1 MNSDVA
7 KKAAM
12 SLHTD
17 GNSLSSHCLRI
28 LLRDKD
34 VECDMRYVNTA
45 ERQQEVNELNPY
57 GETPVLIDREMVLYE
72 FYPVVEYLDE
82 RFPHPPLLPADPI
95 GRGKARLAI
104 ARMQRDWML
113 DVDIAIKENK
123 PLPEELKQS
132 ISDGL
137 TSLSPLFNYQPYF
150 TGDDYTLVDVIIAPL
165 LWRLKS
171 LGIVLPDK
179 AKPVLDYAD
188 RLFARE
194 QFELS
199 LSQQE
204 MELNE
209 DLA

>member
-1 MNSDVA
+1 MSIDVA
-7 KKAAM
+7 KKSAM

-17 GNSLSSHCLRI
+17 VNSISSHSLRI

-34 VECDMRYVNTA
+34 VECDMRYVNSD
-45 ERQQEVNELNPY
+45 ERREALFDLNPY

-95 GRGKARLAI
+95 GRGKARLVI
-104 ARMQRDWML
+104 SRMNRDWMI
-113 DVDIAIKENK
+113 DVDKAIAADASISA
-123 PLPEELKQS
+123 ELKQN
-132 ISDGL
+132 IIDGL
-137 TSLSPLFNYQPYF
+137 TALSPLFNHQLYF
-150 TGDDYTLVDVIIAPL
+150 TGDDYTLVDVMIAPL

-171 LGIVLPDK
+171 LGIQLPEK
-179 AKPVLDYAD
+179 AKPILDYAD

-209 DLA
+209 DL

>member
-1 MNSDVA
+1 MNIDVA
-7 KKAAM
+7 KKSAM

-17 GNSLSSHCLRI
+17 VNSISSHSLRI

-34 VECDMRYVNTA
+34 VECDMRYVNSD
-45 ERQQEVNELNPY
+45 ERREALLELNPY

-95 GRGKARLAI
+95 GRGKARLVI
-104 ARMQRDWML
+104 SRMNRDWMI
-113 DVDIAIKENK
+113 DVDKAIAADA
-123 PLPEELKQS
+123 PLSTELKQS
-132 ISDGL
+132 IVDGL
-137 TSLSPLFNYQPYF
+137 TALSPLFNHQLYF
-150 TGDDYTLVDVIIAPL
+150 TGDDYTLVDVMIAPL

-171 LGIVLPDK
+171 LGIQLPEK
-179 AKPVLDYAD
+179 AKPILDYAD

-209 DLA
+209 DI

>member
-1 MNSDVA
+1 MNIDIA
-7 KKAAM
+7 KKSAM

-17 GNSLSSHCLRI
+17 VNSISSHSLRI

-34 VECDMRYVNTA
+34 VDCDMRYVNSD
-45 ERQQEVNELNPY
+45 ERREALLELNPY

-95 GRGKARLAI
+95 GRGKARLVI
-104 ARMQRDWML
+104 ARMNRDWMI
-113 DVDIAIKENK
+113 DVDQAIGLDE
-123 PLPEELKQS
+123 PLSDELKQS
-132 ISDGL
+132 IIDGL
-137 TSLSPLFNYQPYF
+137 TALSPLFNHQLYF
-150 TGDDYTLVDVIIAPL
+150 TGDDYTLVDVMIAPL

-171 LGIVLPDK
+171 LGIQLPEK
-179 AKPVLDYAD
+179 AKPILDYAD

-194 QFELS
+194 QFEMS

-209 DLA
+209 EI

>member
-1 MNSDVA
+1 MSNDIA
-7 KKAAM
+7 KKSAM
-12 SLHTD
+12 TLHSD
-17 GNSLSSHCLRI
+17 ASSISSHCLRI

-34 VECDMRYVNTA
+34 VECDMRYVNSP
-45 ERQQEVNELNPY
+45 ERQRDVEELNPY

-95 GRGKARLAI
+95 GRGKARLTI
-104 ARMQRDWML
+104 ARMKRDWL
-113 DVDIAIKENK
+113 DHVDAADGKELSK
-123 PLPEELKQS
+123 ELKQS
-132 ISDGL
+132 IRDGL
-137 TSLSPLFNYQPYF
+137 TSLSPLFSHQTYF

-171 LGIVLPDK
+171 LGIELPEK
-179 AKPVLDYAD
+179 AQPLKDYAS

-194 QFELS
+194 QFEMS

-209 DLA
+209 EF

>member
-1 MNSDVA
+1 MNIDVA
-7 KKAAM
+7 KKSAM
-12 SLHTD
+12 LLHTD
-17 GNSLSSHCLRI
+17 VNSISSHSLRI

-34 VECDMRYVNTA
+34 VECDMRYVNSD
-45 ERQQEVNELNPY
+45 ERREDLFDLNPY

-95 GRGKARLAI
+95 GRGKARLTI

-113 DVDIAIKENK
+113 EVDRAIAADE
-123 PLPEELKQS
+123 S
-132 ISDGL
+132 ISDELNQSITDGL
-137 TSLSPLFNYQPYF
+137 TALAPLFNHQLFF
-150 TGDDYTLVDVIIAPL
+150 TGDDYTMVDVMIAPL

-171 LGIVLPDK
+171 LGITLPEQ
-179 AKPVLDYAD
+179 AKPMLDYAD

-209 DLA
+209 DL

>member
-1 MNSDVA
+1 MNIDVA
-7 KKAAM
+7 KKSAM

-17 GNSLSSHCLRI
+17 VNSISSHSLRI

-34 VECDMRYVNTA
+34 VECDMRYVNSA
-45 ERQQEVNELNPY
+45 ERLEALFELNPY

-82 RFPHPPLLPADPI
+82 RFPHPPLLPVDPI
-95 GRGKARLAI
+95 GRGKARLTI
-104 ARMQRDWML
+104 ARMQRDWIIE
-113 DVDIAIKENK
+113 VDRAIAADEPISD
-123 PLPEELKQS
+123 ELKQS
-132 ISDGL
+132 IIDGL
-137 TSLSPLFNYQPYF
+137 TALSPLFNHQLFF
-150 TGDDYTLVDVIIAPL
+150 TGDVYTLVDVMIAPL

-171 LGIVLPDK
+171 LGIELPEK
-179 AKPVLDYAD
+179 AKPLLDYAD

-194 QFELS
+194 QFEMS

-209 DLA
+209 DI

>member
-1 MNSDVA
+1 MSTDVA
-7 KKAAM
+7 KKSAM
-12 SLHTD
+12 TLHSD
-17 GNSLSSHCLRI
+17 VNSISSHCLRI

-34 VECDMRYVNTA
+34 VECDMRYVNSA
-45 ERQQEVNELNPY
+45 ERQQVVDELNPY

-95 GRGKARLAI
+95 GRGKARLTI
-104 ARMQRDWML
+104 ARMKRDWINE
-113 DVDIAIKENK
+113 VDRALIDGTELSKEA
-123 PLPEELKQS
+123 KQS
-132 ISDGL
+132 IRDGL
-137 TSLSPLFNYQPYF
+137 TSLSPLFNHQPYF

-171 LGIVLPDK
+171 LGIDLPEK
-179 AKPVLDYAD
+179 AQPIKDYAS

-194 QFELS
+194 QFETS

-209 DLA
+209 EF

>member
-1 MNSDVA
+1 MNIDVA
-7 KKAAM
+7 KKSAM

-17 GNSLSSHCLRI
+17 VNSISSHSLRI

-34 VECDMRYVNTA
+34 VECDMRYVNSA
-45 ERQQEVNELNPY
+45 ERQEELFELNPY

-95 GRGKARLAI
+95 GRGKARLTI
-104 ARMQRDWML
+104 ARMQRDWII
-113 DVDIAIKENK
+113 DVDRALLDDK
-123 PLPEELKQS
+123 PITDDLRQS
-132 ISDGL
+132 IRDGL
-137 TSLSPLFNYQPYF
+137 TALSPLFNHQLYF
-150 TGDDYTLVDVIIAPL
+150 TGDEYTLVDVMIAPL

-171 LGIVLPDK
+171 LGIQLPEK
-179 AKPVLDYAD
+179 ARPMIDYAD

-194 QFELS
+194 QFEMS

-204 MELNE
+204 MELGE
-209 DLA
+209 DI

>member
-1 MNSDVA
+1 MNIDVA
-7 KKAAM
+7 KKSAM

-17 GNSLSSHCLRI
+17 VNSISSHSLRI

-34 VECDMRYVNTA
+34 VECDMRYVNST
-45 ERQQEVNELNPY
+45 ERQEELFELNPY

-95 GRGKARLAI
+95 GRGKARLTI
-104 ARMQRDWML
+104 ARMQRDWIL
-113 DVDIAIKENK
+113 EVDRAILNDN
-123 PLPEELKQS
+123 PISDELKQS

-137 TSLSPLFNYQPYF
+137 TSLSPLFNHQPFF
-150 TGDDYTLVDVIIAPL
+150 TGDEYTLVDVMIAPL

-171 LGIVLPDK
+171 LGIQLPEK
-179 AKPVLDYAD
+179 AKPILDYAD

-204 MELNE
+204 MELGE
-209 DLA
+209 DL

>member
-1 MNSDVA
+1 MSIDVA
-7 KKAAM
+7 KKSAM

-17 GNSLSSHCLRI
+17 VNSISSHSLRI

-34 VECDMRYVNTA
+34 VECDMRYVNSA
-45 ERQQEVNELNPY
+45 ERQEALYELNPY

-72 FYPVVEYLDE
+72 FYPVVEYIDE

-95 GRGKARLAI
+95 GRGKARLTI
-104 ARMQRDWML
+104 ARMQRDWII
-113 DVDIAIKENK
+113 DVDKAIGADE
-123 PLPEELKQS
+123 PISDELKQS

-137 TSLSPLFNYQPYF
+137 TALSPLFNHQPFF
-150 TGDDYTLVDVIIAPL
+150 TGEDYTLVDVMIAPL

-171 LGIVLPDK
+171 LGVTLPEK

-188 RLFARE
+188 RLFMRE
-194 QFELS
+194 QFQTS

-209 DLA
+209 DL

>member
-1 MNSDVA
+1 MSTDVA
-7 KKAAM
+7 KKSAM
-12 SLHTD
+12 TLHSD
-17 GNSLSSHCLRI
+17 VNSISSHCLRI

-34 VECDMRYVNTA
+34 VECDMRYVNSA
-45 ERQQEVNELNPY
+45 ERQQVVAELNPY

-95 GRGKARLAI
+95 GRGKARLTI
-104 ARMQRDWML
+104 ARMKRDWI
-113 DVDIAIKENK
+113 DQVDEAIASGSELSKEGKRN
-123 PLPEELKQS
+123 
-132 ISDGL
+132 IRDGL
-137 TSLSPLFNYQPYF
+137 TSLSPLFNHQPYF
-150 TGDDYTLVDVIIAPL
+150 TGEDYTLVDVIIAPL

-171 LGIVLPDK
+171 LGIELPDK
-179 AKPVLDYAD
+179 AQPIKDYAS

-194 QFELS
+194 QFKTS

-209 DLA
+209 EF

>member
-1 MNSDVA
+1 MSIDVA
-7 KKAAM
+7 KKSAM

-17 GNSLSSHCLRI
+17 VNSISSHSLRI

-34 VECDMRYVNTA
+34 VECDMRYVNSD
-45 ERQQEVNELNPY
+45 ERREALFDLNPY

-95 GRGKARLAI
+95 GRGKARLVI
-104 ARMQRDWML
+104 ARMNRDWMI
-113 DVDIAIKENK
+113 DVDKALAADEPI
-123 PLPEELKQS
+123 PDELKQS
-132 ISDGL
+132 IIDGL
-137 TSLSPLFNYQPYF
+137 TALSPLFNHQLYF
-150 TGDDYTLVDVIIAPL
+150 TGDDYTLVDVMIAPL
-165 LWRLKS
+165 LWRLKA
-171 LGIVLPDK
+171 LGIQLPEK
-179 AKPVLDYAD
+179 AMPILDYAD

-194 QFELS
+194 QFEMS

-209 DLA
+209 DV

>member
-1 MNSDVA
+1 MSIDVA
-7 KKAAM
+7 KKSAM

-17 GNSLSSHCLRI
+17 VNSISSHSLRI

-34 VECDMRYVNTA
+34 VECDMRYVNSD
-45 ERQQEVNELNPY
+45 ERREALFDLNPY

-95 GRGKARLAI
+95 GRGKARLVI
-104 ARMQRDWML
+104 SRMNRDWMI
-113 DVDIAIKENK
+113 DVDKAIADDE
-123 PLPEELKQS
+123 PLSEELKQS
-132 ISDGL
+132 IIDGL
-137 TSLSPLFNYQPYF
+137 TALSPLFNHQLYF
-150 TGDDYTLVDVIIAPL
+150 TGDDYTLVDVMIAPL

-171 LGIVLPDK
+171 LGIQLPEK
-179 AKPVLDYAD
+179 AKPILDYAD

-194 QFELS
+194 QFEMS

-209 DLA
+209 DI

>member
-1 MNSDVA
+1 MMNIDVA
-7 KKAAM
+7 KKSAM

-17 GNSLSSHCLRI
+17 VNSISSHSLRI

-34 VECDMRYVNTA
+34 VECDMRYVNSA
-45 ERQQEVNELNPY
+45 ERQEELFELNPY

-95 GRGKARLAI
+95 GRGKARLTI
-104 ARMQRDWML
+104 ARMQRDWMIE
-113 DVDIAIKENK
+113 VDRALLEDNPISD
-123 PLPEELKQS
+123 ELKLS
-132 ISDGL
+132 IRDGL
-137 TSLSPLFNYQPYF
+137 TALSPLFNHQLYF
-150 TGDDYTLVDVIIAPL
+150 TGDEYTLVDVMIAPL

-171 LGIVLPDK
+171 LGIQLPEK
-179 AKPVLDYAD
+179 ARPMIDYGD

-194 QFELS
+194 QFEMS

-204 MELNE
+204 MELGE
-209 DLA
+209 DI

>member
-1 MNSDVA
+1 MNIDVA
-7 KKAAM
+7 KKSAM
-12 SLHTD
+12 LLHTD
-17 GNSLSSHCLRI
+17 VNSISSHSLRI

-34 VECDMRYVNTA
+34 VECDMRYVNSA
-45 ERQQEVNELNPY
+45 ERQEALLELNPY

-72 FYPVVEYLDE
+72 FYPVVEYIDE

-104 ARMQRDWML
+104 ARMQRDWII
-113 DVDIAIKENK
+113 DVDAALGADQPISD
-123 PLPEELKQS
+123 ELKQS

-137 TSLSPLFNYQPYF
+137 TALSPLFIDNTYF
-150 TGDDYTLVDVIIAPL
+150 TGEDYTMVDVMIAPL

-171 LGIVLPDK
+171 LDIELPEK
-179 AKPVLDYAD
+179 ASPVLDYAN

-194 QFELS
+194 QFEMS

-209 DLA
+209 DI

>member
-1 MNSDVA
+1 MSIDVA
-7 KKAAM
+7 KKSAM

-17 GNSLSSHCLRI
+17 VNSISSHSLRI

-34 VECDMRYVNTA
+34 VECDMRYVNTD
-45 ERQQEVNELNPY
+45 ERREALLELNPY

-95 GRGKARLAI
+95 GRGKARLVI
-104 ARMQRDWML
+104 ARMNRDWMI
-113 DVDIAIKENK
+113 DVDKAIAADE
-123 PLPEELKQS
+123 PLSDELKQN
-132 ISDGL
+132 IIDGL
-137 TSLSPLFNYQPYF
+137 TALSPLFNHQLYF
-150 TGDDYTLVDVIIAPL
+150 TGDDYTLVDVMIAPL

-171 LGIVLPDK
+171 LGIQLPEK
-179 AKPVLDYAD
+179 AKPILDYAD

-194 QFELS
+194 QFETS

-209 DLA
+209 EI

>member
-1 MNSDVA
+1 MNIDVA
-7 KKAAM
+7 KKSAM

-17 GNSLSSHCLRI
+17 VNSISSHSLRI

-34 VECDMRYVNTA
+34 VECDMRYVNSA
-45 ERQQEVNELNPY
+45 ERKEELFDLNPY

-95 GRGKARLAI
+95 GRGKARLTI

-113 DVDIAIKENK
+113 EIDVAIGKDE
-123 PLPEELKQS
+123 PLSEELKQS

-137 TSLSPLFNYQPYF
+137 TALSPLFNHQLYF
-150 TGDDYTLVDVIIAPL
+150 TGDDYTLVDVMIAPL

-171 LGIVLPDK
+171 LGIQLPEK
-179 AKPVLDYAD
+179 AKPILDYAD

-204 MELNE
+204 MELGE
-209 DLA
+209 DI

>member
-1 MNSDVA
+1 MSIDVA
-7 KKAAM
+7 KKSAM

-17 GNSLSSHCLRI
+17 VNSISSHSLRI

-34 VECDMRYVNTA
+34 VECDMRYVNSN
-45 ERQQEVNELNPY
+45 ERREALYELNPY

-95 GRGKARLAI
+95 GRGKARLVI
-104 ARMQRDWML
+104 SRMNRDWMI
-113 DVDIAIKENK
+113 DVDKAIAADE
-123 PLPEELKQS
+123 PLSDELKQS
-132 ISDGL
+132 IIDGL
-137 TSLSPLFNYQPYF
+137 TALSPLFNHQLYF
-150 TGDDYTLVDVIIAPL
+150 TGDDYTLVDVMIAPL

-171 LGIVLPDK
+171 LGIQLPEK
-179 AKPVLDYAD
+179 AKPILDYAD

-194 QFELS
+194 QFEMS

-209 DLA
+209 EI

>member
-1 MNSDVA
+1 MSIDVA
-7 KKAAM
+7 KKSAM

-17 GNSLSSHCLRI
+17 VNSISSHSLRI

-34 VECDMRYVNTA
+34 VECDMRYVNSN
-45 ERQQEVNELNPY
+45 ERREALLELNPY

-95 GRGKARLAI
+95 GRGKARLVI
-104 ARMQRDWML
+104 ARMNRDWMI
-113 DVDIAIKENK
+113 DVDKAIAADE
-123 PLPEELKQS
+123 PLAAELKQN
-132 ISDGL
+132 IVDGL
-137 TSLSPLFNYQPYF
+137 TALSPLFNHQLYF
-150 TGDDYTLVDVIIAPL
+150 TGDDYTLVDVMIAPL

-171 LGIVLPDK
+171 LGIQLPEK
-179 AKPVLDYAD
+179 AKPILDYAD

-209 DLA
+209 EI

>member
-1 MNSDVA
+1 MSIDVA
-7 KKAAM
+7 KKSAM

-17 GNSLSSHCLRI
+17 VNSISSHSLRI

-34 VECDMRYVNTA
+34 VECDMRYVNSA
-45 ERQQEVNELNPY
+45 ERQEALYELNPY

-72 FYPVVEYLDE
+72 FHPVVEYIDE

-95 GRGKARLAI
+95 GRGKARLTI
-104 ARMQRDWML
+104 ARMQRDWII
-113 DVDIAIKENK
+113 DVDKAIAADEPI
-123 PLPEELKQS
+123 PDELKQS

-137 TSLSPLFNYQPYF
+137 TALSPLFNHQPYF
-150 TGDDYTLVDVIIAPL
+150 TGEDYTLVDVMIAPL

-171 LGIVLPDK
+171 LGVVLPEK

-188 RLFARE
+188 RLFSRE
-194 QFELS
+194 QFQTS

-209 DLA
+209 DI